1 VTKAKAL
8 CLTADTG
15 PVSETL
21 FDGKNRSF
29 TRSTKLEFLSVIKCP
44 KLNCLELI
52 AFFPPL
58 ITTNSMDQSV
68 SVEANNSSANQEIPR
83 MLWNLDASCL
93 SYNRPLLF
101 PLPETYL
108 RPPIQFMKDPP

>member
-1 VTKAKAL
+1 
-8 CLTADTG
+8 
-15 PVSETL
+15 
-21 FDGKNRSF
+21 
-29 TRSTKLEFLSVIKCP
+29 
-44 KLNCLELI
+44 
-52 AFFPPL
+52 
-58 ITTNSMDQSV
+58 MDQSV